1 MRLRHALLTLAVALL
16 ASSLVPGTA
25 DHAVPHSASVAVRLD
40 PASSAPA
47 SGGASRTDRR
57 GGTQF
62 AWLSGASHA
71 RWDPCAG
78 PITYR
83 VNPRH
88 LPRHGLGDI
97 RRAFAQI
104 SAASG
109 LRFSY
114 VGRTSFVPHRKGQ
127 SRLVNP
133 PGRADAHIAWTTP
146 RVAPSLRA
154 AAGYGG
160 AAWGGKN
167 SALRNGTVVLDITDY
182 MGRTAKQRRTNRM
195 TLLLH
200 EFGHLVGLTHVGD
213 RRQIMHPGT
222 YPRRALYAAG
232 DLRGLAAVG
241 ASHGCVTNG

>member
-1 MRLRHALLTLAVALL
+1 LRLRHALLTLALALL
-16 ASSLVPGTA
+16 ASLPGTV
-25 DHAVPHSASVAVRLD
+25 DHAADPQPVASASRLD
-40 PASSAPA
+40 PAGSGPASSAAPRA
-47 SGGASRTDRR
+47 DRR
-57 GGTQF
+57 GGIQF

-88 LPRHGLGDI
+88 LPRRGLGDI
-97 RRAFAQI
+97 ERAFAQI

-109 LRFSY
+109 LSFSY

-127 SRLVNP
+127 NPLANP
-133 PGRADAHIAWTTP
+133 PGDADAHIAWTTP
-146 RVAPSLRA
+146 RIAPSLRA

-160 AAWGGKN
+160 AAWGGRN
-167 SALRNGTVVLDITDY
+167 SALRNGTVVLDITDD
-182 MGRTAKQRRTNRM
+182 MGRTAKQRHTNRM

-200 EFGHLVGLTHVGD
+200 EFGHLVGLTHVKD
-213 RRQIMHPGT
+213 PRQIMHPGT
-222 YPRRALYAAG
+222 YPRRARYAAG

-241 ASHGCVTNG
+241 AGHGCVTNG

>member
-1 MRLRHALLTLAVALL
+1 MTLALALL
-16 ASSLVPGTA
+16 ASLLPGTA
-25 DHAVPHSASVAVRLD
+25 GESAVQPATAGESAEHRQESAGTG
-40 PASSAPA
+40 PAA
-47 SGGASRTDRR
+47 STTTASQRR

-62 AWLSGASHA
+62 AWLSGTSHA

-88 LPRHGLGDI
+88 LPPHGLRDI

-104 SAASG
+104 SAATG
-109 LRFSY
+109 LTFSY
-114 VGRTSFVPHRKGQ
+114 TGRTSYVPHRKGQ
-127 SRLVNP
+127 SPLANP
-133 PGRADAHIAWTTP
+133 PGDADAHIAWTTP
-146 RVAPSLRA
+146 KIAPSLRV

-182 MGRTAKQRRTNRM
+182 MGRTTKQRRTNRM

-200 EFGHLVGLTHVGD
+200 EFGHLVGLTHVKD

-222 YPRRALYAAG
+222 YPTQARYAAG

-241 ASHGCVTNG
+241 ASHGCVTNS

>member
-16 ASSLVPGTA
+16 ASLVAGTA
-25 DHAVPHSASVAVRLD
+25 DHAVPQPPSGAHRLD
-40 PASSAPA
+40 PAGSGPASSAGTP
-47 SGGASRTDRR
+47 THRR

-83 VNPRH
+83 VNPHH
-88 LPRHGLGDI
+88 LPPHGLVDI
-97 RRAFAQI
+97 KRAFAQI

-109 LRFSY
+109 LSFSY
-114 VGRTSFVPHRKGQ
+114 AGRTSFVPHRKGQ
-127 SRLVNP
+127 SALVDP
-133 PGRADAHIAWTTP
+133 PGDADAHIAWTTP
-146 RVAPSLRA
+146 KIAPSLRA

-167 SALRNGTVVLDITDY
+167 SALKNGTVVLDITDY
-182 MGRTAKQRRTNRM
+182 MGRTAKQKRTNRM

-200 EFGHLVGLTHVGD
+200 EFGHLVGLTHVKD

-222 YPRRALYAAG
+222 YPANAQYAAG

>member
-1 MRLRHALLTLAVALL
+1 LRLRHALLTLAVALL
-16 ASSLVPGTA
+16 ASLVAGTA
-25 DHAVPHSASVAVRLD
+25 DHAVPQPASGAHRLD
-40 PASSAPA
+40 PAGSGPASSAGTP
-47 SGGASRTDRR
+47 THRR
-57 GGTQF
+57 GGTEF

-88 LPRHGLGDI
+88 LPPHGLVDI
-97 RRAFAQI
+97 KRAFAQI

-109 LRFSY
+109 LSFSY
-114 VGRTSFVPHRKGQ
+114 AGRTSFVPHRKGQ
-127 SRLVNP
+127 SALVNP
-133 PGRADAHIAWTTP
+133 PGDADAHIAWTTP
-146 RVAPSLRA
+146 KIAPSLRA

-167 SALRNGTVVLDITDY
+167 SALKNGTVVLDITDY
-182 MGRTAKQRRTNRM
+182 MGRTAKQKRTNRM

-200 EFGHLVGLTHVGD
+200 EFGHLVGLTHVKD

-222 YPRRALYAAG
+222 YPANAQYAAG